1 MPLGN
6 ANLSDDEAFDVAA
19 FINSKPRPEMSGLDK
34 DYPDK
39 TKKPVDTSYPPYADS
54 FPAQQHQFGPFPP
67 IEAFYSSSKKPSK

>member
-1 MPLGN
+1 
-6 ANLSDDEAFDVAA
+6 
-19 FINSKPRPEMSGLDK
+19 MSGLDK

-67 IEAFYSSSKKPSK
+67 IEAFYSSAKKAVQIGDARTVAAAVAAACYDAHN